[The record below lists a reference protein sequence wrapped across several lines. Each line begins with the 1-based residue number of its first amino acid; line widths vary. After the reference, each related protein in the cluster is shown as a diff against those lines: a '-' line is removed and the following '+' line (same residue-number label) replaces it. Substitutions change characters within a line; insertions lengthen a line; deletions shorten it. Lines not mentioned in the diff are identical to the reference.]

1 MRPRL
6 GCAVQAAAG
15 RTAGRYKSLRRGRRP
30 PRAGL
35 RRRLPA
41 LPAMAGGA
49 DRRCAG
55 ARVRHPGNL
64 LFARQLFCRLQGA
77 RNQGADQGPWPAA
90 GLACGCRSMM
100 RVADL
105 SVSLSW
111 AMLLLLPAARAE
123 TVADFYRGK
132 TIELAIAG
140 APAGGYDV
148 AARTLANHYSRH
160 IPGNPTVIVKNMPG
174 AAGLVVTNYLYNV
187 AKRDGTVIGMPTSN
201 VPIEPRLKLLSPD
214 GSNVKFDL
222 ANFSWIGTP
231 LQEPQ
236 VTWVWHTAPAAS
248 VEDLKTNTILM
259 GATTASA
266 DNAILPM
273 LVDELIGTKMKVLTG
288 YQGQNEINLAAE
300 RGEVQGNNTGLSNLT
315 VNKADWLRD
324 HKVRILLQFGN
335 ERLPQLPDVPTAIE
349 LASSDADKAMLRF
362 YGLKFTMAR
371 PLLIPPQVPAERT
384 AALQTA
390 FEATMQDE
398 AYIDEAR
405 RIGLDTNWL
414 GAKALADRVGDIAA
428 TPQTVVEHLHELLAR
443 GGVK

>member
-1 MRPRL
+1 
-6 GCAVQAAAG
+6 
-15 RTAGRYKSLRRGRRP
+15 
-30 PRAGL
+30 
-35 RRRLPA
+35 
-41 LPAMAGGA
+41 
-49 DRRCAG
+49 
-55 ARVRHPGNL
+55 
-64 LFARQLFCRLQGA
+64 
-77 RNQGADQGPWPAA
+77 
-90 GLACGCRSMM
+90 
-100 RVADL
+100 
-105 SVSLSW
+105 
-111 AMLLLLPAARAE
+111 
-123 TVADFYRGK
+123 
-132 TIELAIAG
+132 
-140 APAGGYDV
+140 
-148 AARTLANHYSRH
+148 
-160 IPGNPTVIVKNMPG
+160 MPG

-248 VEDLKTNTILM
+248 VDDLKTNTILM

-324 HKVRILLQFGN
+324 GKVRILLQFGN
-335 ERLPQLPDVPTAIE
+335 ERLPQLPNVPTAIE

-371 PLLIPPQVPAERT
+371 PLLIPPQVPAERI
-384 AALQTA
+384 AALQAA
-390 FEATMQDE
+390 FEATMTGSRTTSRKPG
-398 AYIDEAR
+398 ASASTPIGSAPR
-405 RIGLDTNWL
+405 RLRSASATLPQRRKRWL
-414 GAKALADRVGDIAA
+414 TTCTSCSPAAASNSWRRHGSHTDRLAL
-428 TPQTVVEHLHELLAR
+428 PCQNLLYD
-443 GGVK
+443 G